1 MVPRWRQIQ
10 EQIVASQIWKSIF
23 RVGIPNT
30 NRKRVL
36 AMLGNVVLHL
46 PATGSEA

>member
-1 MVPRWRQIQ
+1 MSLERKWKEIQRTVTETQVWR
-10 EQIVASQIWKSIF
+10 SIF

-46 PATGSEA
+46 HR